1 MSYDLYASRM
11 VQIWTTVRIGNLNLM
26 VILTEITIVRNCMWV
41 GGKKTCLQMR
51 LDISLLMV
59 KTEYQNTY
67 SLELSWGKFGT
78 SS

>member
-41 GGKKTCLQMR
+41 GGKKNMLTNE
-51 LDISLLMV
+51 IGHFI
-59 KTEYQNTY
+59 TY
-67 SLELSWGKFGT
+67 GEN
-78 SS
+78 